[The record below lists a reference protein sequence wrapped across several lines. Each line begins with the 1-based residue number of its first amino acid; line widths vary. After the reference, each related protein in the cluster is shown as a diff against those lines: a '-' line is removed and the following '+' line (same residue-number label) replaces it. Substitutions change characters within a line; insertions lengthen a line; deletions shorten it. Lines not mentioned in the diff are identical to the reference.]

1 MNTHLHVHGVSSRDR
16 PESNAQNGD
25 KREDKEQALHE
36 SRGWSRKD
44 NAASKVLV
52 RMALILHVSVKM
64 STSTRL
70 WQPAPPVRRRACTA
84 LPSLQCARN
93 WHPRYWPPRKY
104 SFDGIRFIGQA
115 NHPCSQ
121 GRSPGHVSFCTLA
134 SHMNW
139 SSIQRSRFHRLPQ
152 LTARRSLGVNHSIA
166 NVEDVDPAKRHRN
179 AIR

>member
-1 MNTHLHVHGVSSRDR
+1 MRPQPITRDNTIPSGYVAMNTHLHVHGVSSRDR

-104 SFDGIRFIGQA
+104 SFDGIRFCGQA
-115 NHPCSQ
+115 NHPRSQ
-121 GRSPGHVSFCTLA
+121 GRSPLQSRLFH
-134 SHMNW
+134 
-139 SSIQRSRFHRLPQ
+139 SSPNLILRTF
-152 LTARRSLGVNHSIA
+152 
-166 NVEDVDPAKRHRN
+166 
-179 AIR
+179 